1 MNWNGHGIHQRTDS
15 DCGIAAI
22 ATLVGLPYDA
32 IEKAWR
38 SALNRNPGASSY
50 KDLLTTLAALGVRAE
65 KATRPTCGIR
75 RCRGEKYASHSHW
88 IVTYSDGSLWCP
100 TIGYVPGITDYGMP
114 HLGHGIRLV

>member
-1 MNWNGHGIHQRTDS
+1 MNWDGYGIYQRTDS

-32 IEKAWR
+32 VEKAWR
-38 SALNRNPGASSY
+38 SALNRKPGASSY
-50 KDLLTTLAALGVRAE
+50 KDLLATLAALEILAE
-65 KATRPTCGIR
+65 KAVNPSCGIR
-75 RCRGEKYASHSHW
+75 RCRGEKYARHSHW

-100 TIGYVPGITDYGMP
+100 TIGYVPGIADYGMP